1 MSAVTESQPAK
12 KWAMPDT
19 LVIIFF
25 VAILTSLATWVV
37 PVGMFDSQEVQ
48 YQVDGQTKT
57 RKVVDPHS
65 FRILT
70 NDAGEEQY
78 HRVQLFTTGD
88 ERPGLMNFPF
98 EGLTSGSKFG
108 TAVGIIMFMLV
119 IGGAFGIVMRTGTID
134 NGILALIRHTRG
146 NEVLFIPV
154 LFILF
159 SLGGAVFGMGE
170 EAVAFAIIIAPL
182 MVRLGYD
189 SITTVLVTYIATQIG
204 FASSWMNPFLRG
216 GRARYCGSTGALW
229 FRLRIAVWVIAT
241 LIGLTFTLAYAAR
254 IKKNPLL
261 SRVHESDRFF
271 REQQDEVVER
281 RFTLGDWLVLLV
293 LTAVMIW
300 VVWGVIVNAWFIPE
314 IASQFFTMGLVIGI
328 IGVVFRLNGMTVNIM
343 ASSFTEGA
351 RMMIAPA
358 LLVGFAKGILLLVGN
373 GEAGEASVLNTL
385 LHSIANGIS
394 GLDNAIAAW
403 FMLLFQAVFNFFVTS
418 GSGQAAL
425 TMPLLAPLGDLVG
438 VNRQVTVLAFQFG
451 DGFSH
456 IIYPTSASLMATLG
470 VCRVDFRNWLKVGAT
485 LLGLLFIMSSVV
497 VIGAQMMGYH

>member
-88 ERPGLMNFPF
+88 ERPGLRNFPF
-98 EGLTSGSKFG
+98 EGVTSGSKFG

-154 LFILF
+154 QYHHRSGYLYRDSDWFRQ
-159 SLGGAVFGMGE
+159 
-170 EAVAFAIIIAPL
+170 L
-182 MVRLGYD
+182 MD
-189 SITTVLVTYIATQIG
+189 EPI
-204 FASSWMNPFLRG
+204 LRG

-229 FRLRIAVWVIAT
+229 FRAT
-241 LIGLTFTLAYAAR
+241 HRG
-254 IKKNPLL
+254 
-261 SRVHESDRFF
+261 
-271 REQQDEVVER
+271 
-281 RFTLGDWLVLLV
+281 LGDRYTNRADLH
-293 LTAVMIW
+293 A
-300 VVWGVIVNAWFIPE
+300 
-314 IASQFFTMGLVIGI
+314 GLC
-328 IGVVFRLNGMTVNIM
+328 
-343 ASSFTEGA
+343 GA
-351 RMMIAPA
+351 YQKESA
-358 LLVGFAKGILLLVGN
+358 
-373 GEAGEASVLNTL
+373 
-385 LHSIANGIS
+385 
-394 GLDNAIAAW
+394 
-403 FMLLFQAVFNFFVTS
+403 FVPGT
-418 GSGQAAL
+418 
-425 TMPLLAPLGDLVG
+425 
-438 VNRQVTVLAFQFG
+438 
-451 DGFSH
+451 
-456 IIYPTSASLMATLG
+456 
-470 VCRVDFRNWLKVGAT
+470 
-485 LLGLLFIMSSVV
+485 
-497 VIGAQMMGYH
+497 

>member
-70 NDAGEEQY
+70 NEAGEEQY
-78 HRVQLFTTGD
+78 HPVKFFTTGD

-204 FASSWMNPFLRG
+204 FASSWMSPILRG
-216 GRARYCGSTGALW
+216 GRAGYCGRSGAL
-229 FRLRIAVWVIAT
+229 RLRFAYRGVGRCHNDWPDLHAGLCGAHQKESAAV
-241 LIGLTFTLAYAAR
+241 AR
-254 IKKNPLL
+254 
-261 SRVHESDRFF
+261 
-271 REQQDEVVER
+271 
-281 RFTLGDWLVLLV
+281 
-293 LTAVMIW
+293 A
-300 VVWGVIVNAWFIPE
+300 
-314 IASQFFTMGLVIGI
+314 
-328 IGVVFRLNGMTVNIM
+328 
-343 ASSFTEGA
+343 
-351 RMMIAPA
+351 
-358 LLVGFAKGILLLVGN
+358 
-373 GEAGEASVLNTL
+373 
-385 LHSIANGIS
+385 
-394 GLDNAIAAW
+394 
-403 FMLLFQAVFNFFVTS
+403 
-418 GSGQAAL
+418 
-425 TMPLLAPLGDLVG
+425 
-438 VNRQVTVLAFQFG
+438 
-451 DGFSH
+451 
-456 IIYPTSASLMATLG
+456 
-470 VCRVDFRNWLKVGAT
+470 
-485 LLGLLFIMSSVV
+485 
-497 VIGAQMMGYH
+497 

>member
-70 NDAGEEQY
+70 NEAGEEQY
-78 HRVQLFTTGD
+78 HPVKFFTTGD

-119 IGGAFGIVMRTGTID
+119 IGGAFGIVMRTGTI
-134 NGILALIRHTRG
+134 
-146 NEVLFIPV
+146 
-154 LFILF
+154 
-159 SLGGAVFGMGE
+159 GGAVFGMGE

-204 FASSWMNPFLRG
+204 FASSWMNPFCVVVAQGIAGVPVLS
-216 GRARYCGSTGALW
+216 GSG
-229 FRLRIAVWVIAT
+229 LRIVVWVVAT
-241 LIGLTFTLAYAAR
+241 MIGLTFTLAYAAR
-254 IKKNPLL
+254 IKKNPQL

-271 REQQDEVVER
+271 REQQDEVIER
-281 RFTLGDWLVLLV
+281 RFTLGDWLVLMV
-293 LTAVMIW
+293 LTGVIVW
-300 VVWGVIVNAWFIPE
+300 VIWGVIVHAWFIPE
-314 IASQFFTMGLVIGI
+314 IASQFFTMGLLIGI

-385 LHSIANGIS
+385 LHSIA
-394 GLDNAIAAW
+394 
-403 FMLLFQAVFNFFVTS
+403 
-418 GSGQAAL
+418 
-425 TMPLLAPLGDLVG
+425 
-438 VNRQVTVLAFQFG
+438 
-451 DGFSH
+451 
-456 IIYPTSASLMATLG
+456 
-470 VCRVDFRNWLKVGAT
+470 
-485 LLGLLFIMSSVV
+485 
-497 VIGAQMMGYH
+497 